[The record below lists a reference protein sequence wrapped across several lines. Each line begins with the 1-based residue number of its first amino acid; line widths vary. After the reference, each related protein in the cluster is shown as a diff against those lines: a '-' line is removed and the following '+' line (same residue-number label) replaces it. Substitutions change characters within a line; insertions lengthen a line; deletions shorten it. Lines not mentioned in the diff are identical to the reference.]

1 MTSSAT
7 WPTSRCAAS
16 RTGASASDGANGAAA
31 SRYELFRVKTLLVAS
46 CAAAMIAAI
55 VWAAFLAPRFRGAAR
70 ALEDGRLLL
79 KRRDYPEAA
88 RALTRGTALIEGL
101 PGGSHISQ
109 EIATALRLTE
119 RFEEAD
125 RLHRL
130 VDHLRFAEAST
141 SPLVLSAKD
150 VERHCKAL
158 WDLRGFLLERPGSPL
173 EKELAQRLRDDLLE
187 LAVIRSNLRVHVG
200 ERPGEGH
207 RGAPGGSR
215 AAGRSRGACSARAT
229 FSIARGRRTPPH
241 WVFRGWPKRP
251 ADLRRACRRVL
262 PGSTTPQVAY
272 ASPRATSRRLSQ
284 PSPWPLRFARKTYG
298 RIFTRA
304 CAPSAWATTRT
315 P

>member
-1 MTSSAT
+1 M
-7 WPTSRCAAS
+7 
-16 RTGASASDGANGAAA
+16 
-31 SRYELFRVKTLLVAS
+31 
-46 CAAAMIAAI
+46 
-55 VWAAFLAPRFRGAAR
+55 
-70 ALEDGRLLL
+70 
-79 KRRDYPEAA
+79 
-88 RALTRGTALIEGL
+88 
-101 PGGSHISQ
+101 
-109 EIATALRLTE
+109 LRLTE

-187 LAVIRSNLRVHVG
+187 LAVIRSNLRVHVEKDPEKAIEAHQEG
-200 ERPGEGH
+200 LELLDEAER
-207 RGAPGGSR
+207 
-215 AAGRSRGACSARAT
+215 ACSARAT